1 MRKERSILFVY
12 VSFVFFFLL
21 SQFVFIFV
29 RFLVCL
35 CHFWNSFKLTNMLFD
50 RRHYLFSSKHTH
62 IFNCECA
69 HQFRTAKRDYSMDKH
84 IAVSHFHTLSLAIK
98 SMIHLYFLW
107 FNVYTAFNEIWS
119 IFNCGRRRMSMCV
132 CVCATA
138 RSMRYE
144 AMCMS
149 VNLSLLL
156 ENEINRKSCTNILF
170 NHSLFARFI
179 WLLRVYL
186 FDFIKR
192 GFSFVVVATFFSSVT
207 SCSALFFWGFVW
219 CYRVFVAYLREFNY
233 FKCLYAHEFK

>member
-1 MRKERSILFVY
+1 MEITTKTRNIYWFNIYSNERKKENKTEFPPQKKHTHTLKLHWFSFFSAILCSRMRKERSILFVY

-132 CVCATA
+132 CVCNRAVDA
-138 RSMRYE
+138 IRSDVYE
-144 AMCMS
+144 C
-149 VNLSLLL
+149 
-156 ENEINRKSCTNILF
+156 
-170 NHSLFARFI
+170 
-179 WLLRVYL
+179 
-186 FDFIKR
+186 
-192 GFSFVVVATFFSSVT
+192 
-207 SCSALFFWGFVW
+207 
-219 CYRVFVAYLREFNY
+219 
-233 FKCLYAHEFK
+233 